1 MSKNGDVNP
10 LWLASSGVPRDILP
24 LLFLTMMMN
33 RFLKRQKLRWIV
45 QQPDD
50 PVLIMLRR
58 ILYSDHPFVDHH
70 FRMMLIQRFGMTFF
84 LLDALMCPGMRIGA
98 SPHTVHH
105 FFLQG
110 IDRVKRSFFS
120 PPQQIERA
128 IAMLSNPF
136 FQTPPFHLSFSIE
149 GFSDWDQQLR
159 INLMKFL
166 LFSVREDFD
175 GFPEFLVLVRQLM
188 ITENRFWIGLV
199 DVSIC
204 YYFDK
209 VKKDLEGLDYEET
222 CPDALR
228 KLLTVIE
235 SSSGSQ
241 YLHEFARLFQPTGS
255 VPNDCD
261 SLCQVIEK
269 FMTCMIQ
276 ILPSLPRIQFENDVI
291 IFSPITQLS
300 LEGLALSARIR
311 QILGKI
317 HSLSIS
323 EKLIN
328 LLTNKN
334 YEDSTECLAYRGFEI
349 LLTMLKLI
357 QNSNGAIY
365 TFMHHHILIET
376 SAQPDERRKLCAMQD
391 LFNIVRN
398 FVIDN
403 GEDDFE
409 KYMKLAFSMHSYLH
423 SGNDIIPFLMDF
435 LLSPNFLQTLEVL
448 LLCSDYSELEV
459 FAKNFMVNSE
469 FVVLFRRYIQENP
482 KTWCRA

>member
-1 MSKNGDVNP
+1 MSKNSGVNP
-10 LWLASSGVPRDILP
+10 LLLALSGVPRDILP

-70 FRMMLIQRFGMTFF
+70 FRMMLIQRFGMSFF

-98 SPHTVHH
+98 NSSSVHV

-110 IDRVKRSFFS
+110 IDRVKRRISS
-120 PPQQIERA
+120 QPQQIERVFT
-128 IAMLSNPF
+128 MLSNPF
-136 FQTPPFHLSFSIE
+136 FQTPPFHLSFSIKR
-149 GFSDWDQQLR
+149 FSDWDQQLR
-159 INLMKFL
+159 FNLMKFL
-166 LFSVREDFD
+166 LLSVRENFD
-175 GFPEFLVLVRQLM
+175 GLPEFLVLVRQLM
-188 ITENRFWIGLV
+188 ITENPFWIGLV
-199 DVSIC
+199 DVFISN
-204 YYFDK
+204 YFDNRDQFD
-209 VKKDLEGLDYEET
+209 DLPEN
-222 CPDALR
+222 CPLALQ
-228 KLLTVIE
+228 KLLTDIE
-235 SSSGSQ
+235 SSSGSND
-241 YLHEFARLFQPTGS
+241 LLKFEGLFQPTGS
-255 VPNDCD
+255 VPNDRN
-261 SLCQVIEK
+261 SFLQVFEQ
-269 FMTCMIQ
+269 FVTCMIQ
-276 ILPSLPRIQFENDVI
+276 ILPSLPGIRFENDVI
-291 IFSPITQLS
+291 IFSPITKLS

-365 TFMHHHILIET
+365 TFIHHHILIET
-376 SAQPDERRKLCAMQD
+376 SAQPDERRKLCAIQD

-409 KYMKLAFSMHSYLH
+409 KYMNLTFSMHSYLH
-423 SGNDIIPFLMDF
+423 SGDDIIPFLMDF
-435 LLSPNFLQTLEVL
+435 LLSKNFLQTLEVL

-459 FAKNFMVNSE
+459 FAKNFMNNSE